1 MDFSLTAPIWVL
13 YLRDQRGFSLTQ
25 ITLMEVPLFLLI
37 VMSEIPTGAV
47 ADRFGRRV
55 SLALAGAVLSIS
67 MFIYGVASSYLVI
80 LLSNLAWGLA
90 FTLRSGADVALLYD
104 SLKYQGREHEF
115 QRINERR
122 TALGT
127 LAALLGFLLGAPIAA
142 ASSYSTA
149 ISGSALLAAG
159 AVPLALAMKET
170 ERDRR
175 ASSGSYLVTLSRGAR
190 QAWRDPSLRYL
201 FLFSG
206 FVGAGAAA
214 PLLLLQ
220 QPWLAA
226 HGVEVAEMG
235 VWQAGVYIAAL
246 LAALCAGWLIRRL
259 GERAAFAL
267 LPALLFCCGAV
278 LGTSERRWAAGALIG
293 IAAARGL
300 YNPLLARYV
309 NRRVESEHRATALSV
324 QSVVGN
330 VVMASVWPMGG
341 LVGDTLGLR
350 TAFWAFA
357 GGAAVL
363 AGCALALW
371 WSVER
376 RQGPAVATRVA

>member
-1 MDFSLTAPIWVL
+1 MPAPTESAPATPPAPAAPGRHQALGANVWKSYVYCFLMDFSLTAPIWVL

-55 SLALAGAVLSIS
+55 SLALAAAVLSVS

-104 SLKYQGREHEF
+104 SLKDQGREHEF

-170 ERDRR
+170 ERGRR
-175 ASSGSYLVTLSRGAR
+175 ALRLVR
-190 QAWRDPSLRYL
+190 
-201 FLFSG
+201 
-206 FVGAGAAA
+206 
-214 PLLLLQ
+214 
-220 QPWLAA
+220 
-226 HGVEVAEMG
+226 
-235 VWQAGVYIAAL
+235 
-246 LAALCAGWLIRRL
+246 
-259 GERAAFAL
+259 
-267 LPALLFCCGAV
+267 
-278 LGTSERRWAAGALIG
+278 
-293 IAAARGL
+293 
-300 YNPLLARYV
+300 
-309 NRRVESEHRATALSV
+309 
-324 QSVVGN
+324 
-330 VVMASVWPMGG
+330 
-341 LVGDTLGLR
+341 
-350 TAFWAFA
+350 
-357 GGAAVL
+357 
-363 AGCALALW
+363 
-371 WSVER
+371 
-376 RQGPAVATRVA
+376 